1 MSVFPMQTLHNQ
13 MIAMR
18 DGIHLATDIYLP
30 HGPGPFPVVIERT
43 PYDKS
48 KPSRSEIQLDGQ
60 HISREQMAARF
71 TAQGFVAIF
80 QDCRGRYASE
90 GVFTKYTAEGED
102 GCDTLAWIVEQPWC

>member
-48 KPSRSEIQLDGQ
+48 KP
-60 HISREQMAARF
+60 
-71 TAQGFVAIF
+71 
-80 QDCRGRYASE
+80 
-90 GVFTKYTAEGED
+90 
-102 GCDTLAWIVEQPWC
+102 